1 MLRHTHAFKPNIVE
15 WMSSSTILIIC
26 GFNMWVLSQIIHEI
40 ITDII
45 CHSDFFLESVRST
58 KLVLWLQVM
67 KWVLKYFTL
76 APHLIFFFSHLAK
89 NVRKIILRWTQYVR
103 KITAQRLYNIK
114 ANIIMLI
121 QMSLLCYGNSC
132 KPLLTFNQMEV

>member
-1 MLRHTHAFKPNIVE
+1 
-15 WMSSSTILIIC
+15 
-26 GFNMWVLSQIIHEI
+26 MWVLSQIIHEI

-67 KWVLKYFTL
+67 NWVLKYFAL

-89 NVRKIILRWTQYVR
+89 NVRKNILR
-103 KITAQRLYNIK
+103 
-114 ANIIMLI
+114 
-121 QMSLLCYGNSC
+121 
-132 KPLLTFNQMEV
+132 